1 MISFLSFLISLVSF
15 TNFSRCAGFYLINA
29 TRFPFWSSSDLR
41 RNHFVI
47 TKDFIPAIAGFSIL
61 LNLYWCNFLHEL
73 SVLGKIN
80 ETLIF
85 SVAILFCW
93 AIFYQDPAAHQK
105 CSPPMLVWDTPVP
118 NCRFGGTR
126 LHTRRPLTGRWEPP
140 DPMGS
145 QPKCSISWESQESH
159 TFFWRDVFGQESSM
173 FVVHQKDLLSKV
185 KQIHFYFMFRNRW

>member
-73 SVLGKIN
+73 CVLGKIN

-105 CSPPMLVWDTPVP
+105 CFPPMLVWDPPVP

-140 DPMGS
+140 DPMGPTQVLDLMGIS
-145 QPKCSISWESQESH
+145 GIAYFFLEGCIWSGVLNVCCSSKRLIVKSKAN
-159 TFFWRDVFGQESSM
+159 T
-173 FVVHQKDLLSKV
+173 LLFHVS
-185 KQIHFYFMFRNRW
+185 

>member
-1 MISFLSFLISLVSF
+1 MPQDFLFDHLLTSGEITLWSLNTSFLPLLD
-15 TNFSRCAGFYLINA
+15 
-29 TRFPFWSSSDLR
+29 FPYY
-41 RNHFVI
+41 
-47 TKDFIPAIAGFSIL
+47 
-61 LNLYWCNFLHEL
+61 LYWCNFLHEL

-105 CSPPMLVWDTPVP
+105 CSPPMLVWDPPVP

-140 DPMGS
+140 DPMGR